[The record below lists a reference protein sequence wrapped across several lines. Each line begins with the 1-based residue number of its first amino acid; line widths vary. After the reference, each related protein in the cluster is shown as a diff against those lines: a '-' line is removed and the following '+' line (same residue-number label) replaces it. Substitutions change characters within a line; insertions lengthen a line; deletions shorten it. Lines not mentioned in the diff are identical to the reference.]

1 MYPALRL
8 AKEMI
13 RAQTMPPLALDGTH
27 VSHHICWPV
36 DIDFNLEMNNG
47 RVLTVY
53 DIGRIPL
60 AVRTGL
66 LRVMMKR
73 KWGFAMAGA
82 SVRYRKRILPFDRFE
97 VHSRS
102 VARDEKFFYIEQ
114 TVWKKGEAASNI
126 IYRSAVT
133 SKGKL
138 VPTQIVAEAMDVP
151 DWNPTPP
158 DWVAN
163 WIEAED
169 TRDWPPYRD
178 KSV

>member
-1 MYPALRL
+1 MYPVLRL

-13 RAQTMPPLALDGTH
+13 RARFMEPLPAEGTH
-27 VSHHICWPV
+27 ISHHICWPI

-60 AVRTGL
+60 AQRVGL
-66 LRVMMKR
+66 LKVMMKH

-97 VHSRS
+97 VHSKT

-126 IYRSAVT
+126 LYRAAVT
-133 SKGKL
+133 DKNGM
-138 VPTQIVAEAMDVP
+138 VRTQIVADAMGQP

-158 DWVAN
+158 DWVSN
-163 WIEAED
+163 WIEAES
-169 TRDWPPYRD
+169 TRPWPPT
-178 KSV
+178 KE

>member
-1 MYPALRL
+1 MYPVLRL

-13 RAQTMPPLALDGTH
+13 RSKYMAPLPFEGTH
-27 VSHHICWPV
+27 VSHHICWPI
-36 DIDFNLEMNNG
+36 DIDFNFEMNNG
-47 RVLTVY
+47 RVLTIY

-60 AVRTGL
+60 AIRTGL

-102 VARDEKFFYIEQ
+102 IARDDKFFYIEQ
-114 TVWKKGEAASNI
+114 TMWKRGEAASNI
-126 IYRSAVT
+126 LYRSAVVD
-133 SKGKL
+133 KNGL
-138 VPTQIVAEAMDVP
+138 VPTQIVAEAMDAP

-158 DWVAN
+158 DWVNN

-169 TRDWPPYRD
+169 TRQWPPF
-178 KSV
+178 KEIN